1 MRPVVLALRLA
12 TAACVLWIA
21 WACGH
26 SLPEPESE
34 AAQLYVAY
42 CSGSGCHG
50 PIPPQGSP
58 PKYWEIQY
66 DRMLLT
72 MQQSQRALPS
82 EEQGRVILDYLQ
94 RHALQ

>member
-1 MRPVVLALRLA
+1 MRPVVVALRVSA
-12 TAACVLWIA
+12 IACVLWIA
-21 WACGH
+21 WACGQ

-58 PKYWEIQY
+58 PKYWEVQY
-66 DRMLLT
+66 ERMLLT
-72 MQQSQRALPS
+72 MQQSARPLPTA
-82 EEQGRVILDYLQ
+82 EQDAIILDYL
-94 RHALQ
+94 RRNALQ